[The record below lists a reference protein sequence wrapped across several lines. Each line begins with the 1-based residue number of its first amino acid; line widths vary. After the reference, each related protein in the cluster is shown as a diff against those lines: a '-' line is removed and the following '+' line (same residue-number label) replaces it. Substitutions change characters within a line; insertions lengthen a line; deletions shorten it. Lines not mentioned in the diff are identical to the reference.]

1 MKSSLKISNFLKTL
15 QRDLKKVNVDPKQ
28 ILKKDNLY
36 RKRKKESSRNEK
48 KAMERFGETK
58 KRELQDESDTE
69 NKSSRR

>member
-1 MKSSLKISNFLKTL
+1 MKISLKISNFLKTL

-58 KRELQDESDTE
+58 NVMCKTKVTLGI
-69 NKSSRR
+69 KI